1 MPAVINSER
10 SALKA
15 ASFRDRLMKTRR
27 GELQLL
33 YDLYG
38 PKTEKKTKRKS
49 EKKKDKR
56 LKDPA
61 SDKKD
66 KVADEK
72 KDKDKAAL
80 QAVAQAAAAEAERRA
95 GEAKADGKKERKESD
110 SSTRGKEVDHK
121 REDEST
127 TSQSEPGTPVS
138 ERAALGAADDS
149 LEAK

>member
-66 KVADEK
+66 KLAEEK
-72 KDKDKAAL
+72 KEKDKA
-80 QAVAQAAAAEAERRA
+80 AVAQAAAAEAERRA
-95 GEAKADGKKERKESD
+95 GEGKAEGKKERKESD

-138 ERAALGAADDS
+138 ERAALGADDS
-149 LEAK
+149 VEAK